1 MDKTSFIF
9 HTEWGRL
16 FRRLSD
22 ADCKRLLQMM
32 CDYAAD
38 NIEPEDTPDMVGMA
52 FDCIRGQMDYDQ
64 DRYRSTC
71 EKRRQAVQKRWDK
84 QKQKD
89 TEQEQEGTK
98 NTNVSTCIDGDTK
111 HTDNDIDND
120 IEIDSDIE
128 SECIINNTHTHAH
141 THARENTADLGQ
153 TEVIDRMGHACE
165 NTAESK
171 GGNSGG
177 HPFPLPE
184 EDAVANYHPIQT
196 SNQNDWANRPPMQ
209 AEIPTLEQVQ
219 AYASEQQAVTS
230 PERFYNYFAAN
241 GWVDSKNRP
250 IQDWKATFRYWDIQD
265 REKSAN
271 KQKPAL
277 SPEKAAIYE
286 ELTYTPSPL
295 SLQKNKAVSA

>member
-141 THARENTADLGQ
+141 THARENTA
-153 TEVIDRMGHACE
+153 
-165 NTAESK
+165 ESK
-171 GGNSGG
+171 GSPSELR
-177 HPFPLPE
+177 PFPLPE
-184 EDAVANYHPIQT
+184 ENAVVNCHPIQN
-196 SNQNDWANRPPMQ
+196 SNQMQ

-265 REKSAN
+265 REKAN
-271 KQKPAL
+271 SKQKPAL
-277 SPEKAAIYE
+277 SASNAAIYE

>member
-1 MDKTSFIF
+1 MTKTAIGLPAKNAVKPSKNAG
-9 HTEWGRL
+9 TNRN
-16 FRRLSD
+16 
-22 ADCKRLLQMM
+22 KRMQSR
-32 CDYAAD
+32 
-38 NIEPEDTPDMVGMA
+38 N
-52 FDCIRGQMDYDQ
+52 
-64 DRYRSTC
+64 
-71 EKRRQAVQKRWDK
+71 KRVQ
-84 QKQKD
+84 
-89 TEQEQEGTK
+89 K
-98 NTNVSTCIDGDTK
+98 NTNVSTCIDSDTK

-128 SECIINNTHTHAH
+128 SECIINNTHMHAH
-141 THARENTADLGQ
+141 THACENTADLGQ
-153 TEVIDRMGHACE
+153 TEAIDRMGHACK

-177 HPFPLPE
+177 HPFPLLE

-250 IQDWKATFRYWDIQD
+250 IQDWQATFRYWDIQD

>member
-32 CDYAAD
+32 CDYATD
-38 NIEPEDTPDMVGMA
+38 SIEPEDTPDMVGMA

-64 DRYRSTC
+64 DRYRNTC

-89 TEQEQEGTK
+89 TEQEQEDTK
-98 NTNVSTCIDGDTK
+98 NTNVSACIDGDTK
-111 HTDNDIDND
+111 HTDIDIHNDIDND
-120 IEIDSDIE
+120 IEIDIE
-128 SECIINNTHTHAH
+128 SECIINNTHTH
-141 THARENTADLGQ
+141 THARENTAD
-153 TEVIDRMGHACE
+153 EVNQA
-165 NTAESK
+165 
-171 GGNSGG
+171 
-177 HPFPLPE
+177 
-184 EDAVANYHPIQT
+184 HPIQN
-196 SNQNDWANRPPMQ
+196 SNQMQ

-219 AYASEQQAVTS
+219 AYAREQQAVTS

-250 IQDWKATFRYWDIQD
+250 IQNWKATFRYWDIQD

-271 KQKPAL
+271 KQMPAL
-277 SPEKAAIYE
+277 SAESAAIYE